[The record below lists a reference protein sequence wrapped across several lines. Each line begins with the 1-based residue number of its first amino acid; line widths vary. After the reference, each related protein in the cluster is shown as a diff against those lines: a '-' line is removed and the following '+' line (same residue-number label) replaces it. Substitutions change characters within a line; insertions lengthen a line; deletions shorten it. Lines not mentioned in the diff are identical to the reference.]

1 MAESSMTSQEAVEIT
16 VSMEI
21 STREIQGVEW
31 MCKSM
36 HEEKYVP
43 AAQGASR
50 VVAEMGHSE

>member
-1 MAESSMTSQEAVEIT
+1 MAESSMTTQEAVEIT

-36 HEEKYVP
+36 HEEKYFP
-43 AAQGASR
+43 AA
-50 VVAEMGHSE
+50 